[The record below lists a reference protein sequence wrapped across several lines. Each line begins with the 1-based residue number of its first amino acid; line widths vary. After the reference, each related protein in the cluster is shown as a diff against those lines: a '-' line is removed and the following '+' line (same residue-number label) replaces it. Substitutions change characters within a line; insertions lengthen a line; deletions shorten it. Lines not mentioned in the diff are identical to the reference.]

1 MKKKKKVKAPIIQ
14 IDDKNKKDLKR
25 FSFQN
30 HIHPECSIMALETT
44 AFNGELVTPAIYLVL
59 KEAKEQ
65 QLLSFLEEQPKVN
78 KQAKKIIK
86 TCEIQMTD

>member
-1 MKKKKKVKAPIIQ
+1 
-14 IDDKNKKDLKR
+14 
-25 FSFQN
+25 
-30 HIHPECSIMALETT
+30 MALETT

-78 KQAKKIIK
+78 K
-86 TCEIQMTD
+86 